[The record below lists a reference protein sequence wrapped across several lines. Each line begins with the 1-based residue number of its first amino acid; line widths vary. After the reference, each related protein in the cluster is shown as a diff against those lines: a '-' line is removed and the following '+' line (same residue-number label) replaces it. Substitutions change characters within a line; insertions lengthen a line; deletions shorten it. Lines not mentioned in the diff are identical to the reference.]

1 MTTHAY
7 TLTFSDGKRCTF
19 INALREP
26 FEELQR
32 TLKQIFKAGYLI
44 SIKPLDVSSESS
56 K

>member
-26 FEELQR
+26 FDELER
-32 TLKQIFKAGYLI
+32 SLKLMFKAGYLI
-44 SIKPLDVSSESS
+44 SIKLLDVSVESG